1 MPVNVPLIPFIR
13 RRRRPKM
20 VTPPAA
26 LMLVAAEYDSEVSV
40 TLTFDRAIDVAG
52 LVGSAIVV
60 EDAGAGLRFEA
71 TGPVTIINPQTVRI
85 GLGET
90 GPSGTADNILN
101 ASAGSGIVA
110 VDDGGMWAGVSDLVL
125 PFP

>member
-1 MPVNVPLIPFIR
+1 M
-13 RRRRPKM
+13 
-20 VTPPAA
+20 
-26 LMLVAAEYDSEVSV
+26 SV

-71 TGPVTIINPQTVRI
+71 TGLVTIIDPQTVRI

-90 GPSGTADNILN
+90 GPSGTAENTLT
-101 ASAGSGIVA
+101 ASGGTGIVA
-110 VDDGGMWAGVSDLVL
+110 VDDGGMWAGVTELVL